1 MSMRRRRSHKSPSHD
16 HSRTSTPSPARSGS
30 VASLSSGSPS
40 VQALSCPPQGTES
53 ERRVKLATIHK
64 ALIADPVDVAMLRK
78 LAISKGGLLTDD
90 VRRKAWPKLLNVN
103 LFDVP
108 YKKGVNI
115 ENHRDYHQVVL
126 DVNRSLKR
134 FPKGMRDDHREA
146 LQGQL
151 VDVIVRVLIKNEQLH
166 YYQGYHDICVTFLLV
181 VGKEAAFA
189 LMDKL
194 STHHLRDFM
203 DSTMDRT
210 RHMLNYLLPI
220 IKKANVEL
228 HDFMER
234 SEVGTVFALAWLITW
249 YGHVLNDFRSV
260 VRLYDFFLACHPL
273 MPVYLAAA
281 IVLYRQ
287 EEVMACECDMAF
299 VHSLLSKIP
308 ANLPMEH
315 LVSQA
320 GDLFVQYPPEEM
332 AKEARLQY
340 KLSTS
345 MSKHPDF
352 ELETLCQ
359 RPDKVLQHI
368 TSKSNGAA
376 SSQATAESQQ
386 RSRSSTVVK
395 LAVWA
400 ISAGI
405 GAAALAV
412 LNTAGEYW

>member
-1 MSMRRRRSHKSPSHD
+1 MSLRRKPHRGGSQDRSRKG
-16 HSRTSTPSPARSGS
+16 TPSP
-30 VASLSSGSPS
+30 SPSPSKGTLNS
-40 VQALSCPPQGTES
+40 VQALHCPPQGTES
-53 ERRVKLATIHK
+53 ERKVKLATIHK
-64 ALIADPVDVAMLRK
+64 ALTADPVDVAALRK

-108 YKKGVNI
+108 YKKGVNL
-115 ENHRDYHQVVL
+115 EAHRDYHQVVL

-134 FPKGMRDDHREA
+134 FPKGMRDDQREK

-151 VDVIVRVLIKNEQLH
+151 VDVIVRVLIKNDQLH

-181 VGKEAAFA
+181 VGKEASFA
-189 LMDKL
+189 LVDKL

-203 DSTMDRT
+203 DANMDRT

-220 IKKANVEL
+220 IKKANPEL
-228 HDFMER
+228 HDFMQA

-281 IVLYRQ
+281 IVLHRQ
-287 EEVMACECDMAF
+287 EEVLACECDMAY

-308 ANLPMEH
+308 GDLPMEH

-320 GDLFVQYPPEEM
+320 GDLFVQYPPKEM
-332 AKEARLQY
+332 AREARLQY

-345 MSKHPDF
+345 MSKHNDF
-352 ELETLCQ
+352 ELETLYQ
-359 RPDKVLQHI
+359 RPDKVLQKM
-368 TSKSNGAA
+368 TSRLNGAA
-376 SSQATAESQQ
+376 TSSSPEHQ
-386 RSRSSTVVK
+386 SRGSIVLKVT
-395 LAVWA
+395 VWA
-400 ISAGI
+400 LSAGI
-405 GAAALAV
+405 GAVALAI